1 MTAIAKVLKYPCVFR
16 ANCKEAITIMEFF
29 LQLLVNGISLGL
41 LYALSAL
48 GFVMIFKSSSVLNF
62 AHGEL
67 LAIGAF
73 LFLVLSAWA
82 KLPLVLAFAFTL
94 IGSFALGFIV
104 ERLFLRPLIG
114 EALIQVIMLTVGL
127 AAMFKGLML
136 FAFGGDIH
144 SYPEFLP
151 EGLSLQLGTIQ
162 VPSVYVAALII
173 GIVFLILFGFFFK
186 YSSQGIYMRSVA
198 DNQPAAL
205 SLGVHVRRVFALSWA
220 IAALVCAMSGIVLGI
235 INGVN
240 VHNLSG
246 IGLKVFPVV
255 ILGGLDSIGGAI
267 LGGIIIGLLE
277 TFTGGYISTSL
288 REIIP
293 YIVLVFILM
302 VRPYGLF
309 GLVEIER
316 V

>member
-1 MTAIAKVLKYPCVFR
+1 
-16 ANCKEAITIMEFF
+16 MEFF
-29 LQLLVNGISLGL
+29 FQLLVNGISLGL

-67 LAIGAF
+67 VAMGGF
-73 LFLVLSAWA
+73 LFLVMSAWA
-82 KLPLVLAFAFTL
+82 KLPILVAFALTL
-94 IGSFALGFIV
+94 LGSFALGFII
-104 ERLFLRPLIG
+104 ERFFLRPLIG
-114 EALIQVIMLTVGL
+114 EALIEVIMLTVGL
-127 AAMFKGLML
+127 AAMFRGLML
-136 FAFGGDIH
+136 FVFGGDIRN
-144 SYPEFLP
+144 YPEFLP
-151 EGLSLQLGTIQ
+151 EGLSLQLGAVSI
-162 VPSVYVAALII
+162 PSVYVATFVI
-173 GIVFLILFGFFFK
+173 GILFLVIFGVFFK

-198 DNQPAAL
+198 GNQPAAL

-235 INGVN
+235 LNGVN
-240 VHNLSG
+240 VHNLSAV
-246 IGLKVFPVV
+246 GLKVFPVV

-267 LGGIIIGLLE
+267 LGGIIIGVLE
-277 TFTGGYISTSL
+277 TFTGGYVSSSL

-293 YIVLVFILM
+293 YVVLVVILM

>member
-1 MTAIAKVLKYPCVFR
+1 
-16 ANCKEAITIMEFF
+16 MEFF
-29 LQLLVNGISLGL
+29 LQLLIQGL
-41 LYALSAL
+41 SVGFLYALAAL

-73 LFLVLSAWA
+73 IFLIFSVQLNLSI
-82 KLPLVLAFAFTL
+82 PLAFLFTL
-94 IGSFALGFIV
+94 AGTFMMGFVI

-114 EALIQVIMLTVGL
+114 EALIEVIMLTVGL
-127 AAMFKGLML
+127 AAMFKGLLL
-136 FAFGGDIH
+136 FIFGGNLFN
-144 SYPEFLP
+144 YPDFLP
-151 EGLSLQLGTIQ
+151 KNLTIQ
-162 VPSVYVAALII
+162 WGAVIIQPVYVASFII
-173 GIVFLILFGFFFK
+173 GIIFLSIFGFFFK

-220 IAALVCAMSGIVLGI
+220 IAALVCA
-235 INGVN
+235 
-240 VHNLSG
+240 LSG
-246 IGLKVFPVV
+246 IILGIMNGINVHDISTMGLKVFPVV
-255 ILGGLDSIGGAI
+255 ILGGLESIGGAI
-267 LGGIIIGLLE
+267 IGGLIIGLLE

-288 REIIP
+288 KEIIP
-293 YIVLVFILM
+293 YIVLVFILL
-302 VRPYGLF
+302 VKPYGLF

>member
-1 MTAIAKVLKYPCVFR
+1 
-16 ANCKEAITIMEFF
+16 MEFF
-29 LQLLVNGISLGL
+29 FQLLVNGISLGL

-67 LAIGAF
+67 VAIGAF
-73 LFLVLSAWA
+73 LFLVMSAWA
-82 KLPLVLAFAFTL
+82 KLPIVIAFALTL
-94 IGSFALGFIV
+94 VGSFALGFII
-104 ERLFLRPLIG
+104 ERFFLRPLIG
-114 EALIQVIMLTVGL
+114 EALIEVIMLTVGL

-136 FAFGGDIH
+136 FVFGGDIH
-144 SYPEFLP
+144 SYPQFLP
-151 EGLSLQLGTIQ
+151 EDLSLELGAVS
-162 VPSVYVAALII
+162 VPSVYVATFII
-173 GIVFLILFGFFFK
+173 GILFLVIFGVFFK

-198 DNQPAAL
+198 GNQPAAL

-240 VHNLSG
+240 VHNLSA

-267 LGGIIIGLLE
+267 LGGIIIGVLE
-277 TFTGGYISTSL
+277 TFTGGYVSSSL

-293 YIVLVFILM
+293 YVVLVVILM

>member
-1 MTAIAKVLKYPCVFR
+1 
-16 ANCKEAITIMEFF
+16 MEFF
-29 LQLLVNGISLGL
+29 LQLLVNGLSLGF

-48 GFVMIFKSSSVLNF
+48 GFVMIFKSSSVLNL

-73 LFLVLSAWA
+73 MFLVLSAWA
-82 KLPLVLAFAFTL
+82 NLPILVAFALTL
-94 IGSFALGFIV
+94 VGTFALGFVV

-114 EALIQVIMLTVGL
+114 ESLIEVIMLTLGL
-127 AAMFKGLML
+127 GIMFKGLLL
-136 FAFGGDIH
+136 FIFGGDIH
-144 SYPEFLP
+144 DYPKFLP
-151 EGLSLQLGTIQ
+151 EGLSIQLGSIQ
-162 VPSVYVAALII
+162 IPPVNVASFII
-173 GIVFLILFGFFFK
+173 GILFLILFGFFFK

-220 IAALVCAMSGIVLGI
+220 IAFIVAAMSGIILGI
-235 INGVN
+235 INGIN
-240 VHNLSG
+240 VHELSA

-267 LGGIIIGLLE
+267 LGGLI
-277 TFTGGYISTSL
+277 
-288 REIIP
+288 
-293 YIVLVFILM
+293 
-302 VRPYGLF
+302 LF

>member
-1 MTAIAKVLKYPCVFR
+1 
-16 ANCKEAITIMEFF
+16 MEFF
-29 LQLLVNGISLGL
+29 IQLLINGVAIGF

-67 LAIGAF
+67 LAIGAYIF
-73 LFLVLSAWA
+73 LTLVSWAQLPIPVAFLVT
-82 KLPLVLAFAFTL
+82 LVCA
-94 IGSFALGFIV
+94 FALGFVI

-114 EALIQVIMLTVGL
+114 EALIEVIMLTVGL

-136 FAFGGDIH
+136 FVWGGKY
-144 SYPEFLP
+144 STYPDFLP
-151 EGLSLQLGTIQ
+151 KGLSFTLAGIII
-162 VPSVYVAALII
+162 PPVYTAAVII
-173 GIVFLILFGFFFK
+173 GLIFLLLFGLFFK

-220 IAALVCAMSGIVLGI
+220 IAALVAGMSGIVLGI
-235 INGVN
+235 INGIN
-240 VHNLSG
+240 VHELSA

-267 LGGIIIGLLE
+267 IGGIIIGLVE
-277 TFTGGYISTSL
+277 TFVSGYISPSIADVVSY
-288 REIIP
+288 II
-293 YIVLVFILM
+293 LVFILM

>member
-1 MTAIAKVLKYPCVFR
+1 
-16 ANCKEAITIMEFF
+16 MEFF

-67 LAIGAF
+67 IAIGAF

-82 KLPLVLAFAFTL
+82 KLPIIASFALTL
-94 IGSFALGFIV
+94 MGSFALGFII

-114 EALIQVIMLTVGL
+114 EALIQVIMLTLGL
-127 AAMFKGLML
+127 AAMFRGLML
-136 FAFGGDIH
+136 FIFGGDIH
-144 SYPEFLP
+144 SYPHFLP
-151 EGLSLQLGTIQ
+151 QALSLQLGPVY
-162 VPSVYVAALII
+162 VPSVSVATFII
-173 GIVFLILFGFFFK
+173 GILFLLIFGMFFK

-240 VHNLSG
+240 VHNLSV

-267 LGGIIIGLLE
+267 LGGVIIGVLE
-277 TFTGGYISTSL
+277 TFTGGYVSTSL

>member
-1 MTAIAKVLKYPCVFR
+1 M
-16 ANCKEAITIMEFF
+16 NFF
-29 LQLLVNGISLGL
+29 MQLLVNGICVGF
-41 LYALSAL
+41 LYGISAM

-67 LAIGAF
+67 IAIGAF
-73 LFLVLSAWA
+73 LFLVLVTWA
-82 KLPLVLAFAFTL
+82 QLPIALSFFITLA
-94 IGSFALGFIV
+94 GCFALGFIV

-114 EALIQVIMLTVGL
+114 EPLIFVIMLTVGL
-127 AAMFKGLML
+127 AAMFKGLIL
-136 FAFGGDIH
+136 LIFGGNLH
-144 SYPEFLP
+144 TYPRFLP
-151 EGLSLQLGTIQ
+151 ASLGIDYGP
-162 VPSVYVAALII
+162 VNIPPVYVATLII
-173 GIVFLILFGFFFK
+173 GITFLVLFGLFFK

-198 DNQPAAL
+198 DNQRAAL

-220 IAALVCAMSGIVLGI
+220 IAALVAGMSGIVLGI
-235 INGVN
+235 INGIN
-240 VHNLSG
+240 VHDLSS

-267 LGGIIIGLLE
+267 IGGIIIGLLE
-277 TFTGGYISTSL
+277 TFTGGYISPSL
-288 REIIP
+288 RDVVP

-302 VRPYGLF
+302 VKPYGLF

>member
-1 MTAIAKVLKYPCVFR
+1 
-16 ANCKEAITIMEFF
+16 MEFF
-29 LQLLVNGISLGL
+29 FQLLVNGISLGF

-67 LAIGAF
+67 LAFGAF
-73 LFLVLSAWA
+73 LFLVLSSWA
-82 KLPLVLAFAFTL
+82 KLPIVFAFALTL
-94 IGSFALGFIV
+94 IGSFTLGFII
-104 ERLFLRPLIG
+104 ERFFLRPLIG
-114 EALIQVIMLTVGL
+114 EALIEVIMLTVGL

-136 FAFGGDIH
+136 FIFGGDIH
-144 SYPEFLP
+144 DYPKFLP
-151 EGLSLQLGTIQ
+151 ESLSLNWGAIQ
-162 VPSVYVAALII
+162 IPAVYVSTFIV
-173 GIVFLILFGFFFK
+173 GILFLILFGFFFK

-220 IAALVCAMSGIVLGI
+220 ISALVAAMSGIVLGI
-235 INGVN
+235 INGIN
-240 VHNLSG
+240 VHQLTSM
-246 IGLKVFPVV
+246 GLKVFPVV

-288 REIIP
+288 REVIP

-302 VRPYGLF
+302 VKPYGLF
-309 GLVEIER
+309 GLAEIER

>member
-1 MTAIAKVLKYPCVFR
+1 
-16 ANCKEAITIMEFF
+16 MEFF
-29 LQLLVNGISLGL
+29 LQLLVSGISLGF

-67 LAIGAF
+67 MAIGAF
-73 LFLVLSAWA
+73 LFLALSAWA
-82 KLPLVLAFAFTL
+82 DLPIVLAFVLTL
-94 IGSFALGFIV
+94 AGSFTLGFIL
-104 ERLFLRPLIG
+104 EKFFLRPLIG
-114 EALIQVIMLTVGL
+114 EALIQVIMLTLGL
-127 AAMFKGLML
+127 ALMFRGLLL
-136 FAFGGDIH
+136 FIFGGDIH
-144 SYPEFLP
+144 DYPEFLP
-151 EGLSLQLGTIQ
+151 EALSMQWGNIQ
-162 VPSVYVAALII
+162 IPGVFVAAIII
-173 GIVFLILFGFFFK
+173 GILFLILFGFFFK

-235 INGVN
+235 INGIN
-240 VHNLSG
+240 VHELSS

-267 LGGIIIGLLE
+267 LGGVLIGLLE

-293 YIVLVFILM
+293 YIVLIFILM
-302 VRPYGLF
+302 VKPYGLF

>member
-1 MTAIAKVLKYPCVFR
+1 
-16 ANCKEAITIMEFF
+16 MEFF
-29 LQLLVNGISLGL
+29 LQLFFQGL
-41 LYALSAL
+41 SIGFLYALAAL

-73 LFLVLSAWA
+73 IFLVLAVWL
-82 KLPLVLAFAFTL
+82 KLPIWLAFL
-94 IGSFALGFIV
+94 ITIVGSFALGFII

-114 EALIQVIMLTVGL
+114 EALIEVIMLTVGL

-136 FAFGGDIH
+136 FIFGGNLFN
-144 SYPEFLP
+144 YPDFLP
-151 EGLSLQLGTIQ
+151 KNLTIQMGTINI
-162 VPSVYVAALII
+162 PPVYVATFII
-173 GIVFLILFGFFFK
+173 GLIFLVIFGLFFK

-220 IAALVCAMSGIVLGI
+220 IAALVCAMSGIILGI
-235 INGVN
+235 MNGIN
-240 VHNLSG
+240 VHEVSAM
-246 IGLKVFPVV
+246 GLKVFPVV
-255 ILGGLDSIGGAI
+255 ILGGLESIGGAI
-267 LGGIIIGLLE
+267 IGGIIIGLIE
-277 TFTGGYISTSL
+277 TFTSGYVSTSL
-288 REIIP
+288 KEVIP
-293 YIVLVFILM
+293 YIVLVFILL
-302 VRPYGLF
+302 VKPYGLF

>member
-1 MTAIAKVLKYPCVFR
+1 
-16 ANCKEAITIMEFF
+16 MEFF
-29 LQLLVNGISLGL
+29 LQLLVNGISLGF

-48 GFVMIFKSSSVLNF
+48 GFVMIFKSSSVLNL

-73 LFLVLSAWA
+73 LFLVLSTWA
-82 KLPLVLAFAFTL
+82 HLPIVL
-94 IGSFALGFIV
+94 SFALTLVGTFLLGFIV

-114 EALIQVIMLTVGL
+114 ENLIEVIMMTLGL
-127 AAMFKGLML
+127 GIMFKGLLL
-136 FAFGGDIH
+136 FIFGGDIKV
-144 SYPEFLP
+144 YPHFLP
-151 EGLSLQLGTIQ
+151 EALNLQFGSIQ
-162 VPSVYVAALII
+162 IPSVNVAAFII
-173 GIVFLILFGFFFK
+173 GIIFLIIFGFFFNF
-186 YSSQGIYMRSVA
+186 SSQGIYMRSVA
-198 DNQPAAL
+198 DNQSASL

-220 IAALVCAMSGIVLGI
+220 IAALVAAMSGIVLGI
-235 INGVN
+235 LNGIS
-240 VHNLSG
+240 VHDLSR

-267 LGGIIIGLLE
+267 LGGVIIGLLE

-293 YIVLVFILM
+293 YIVLVVILM
-302 VRPYGLF
+302 VKPYGLF

>member
-1 MTAIAKVLKYPCVFR
+1 
-16 ANCKEAITIMEFF
+16 MEFF
-29 LQLLVNGISLGL
+29 LQLLVNGISLGF

-48 GFVMIFKSSSVLNF
+48 GFVMIFKSSSVLNL

-73 LFLVLSAWA
+73 LFLVLSTWA
-82 KLPLVLAFAFTL
+82 KLPIVLAFAITF
-94 IGSFALGFIV
+94 IGTFSIGFLV

-114 EALIQVIMLTVGL
+114 ENLIEVIMMTLGL
-127 AAMFKGLML
+127 GIMFKGLLL
-136 FAFGGDIH
+136 FIFGGDIKV
-144 SYPEFLP
+144 YQEFLP
-151 EGLSLQLGTIQ
+151 EWLSMQWGGVQIPA
-162 VPSVYVAALII
+162 VNVASFIIVILFLII
-173 GIVFLILFGFFFK
+173 FGLFFK

-205 SLGVHVRRVFALSWA
+205 SLGVHVKRVFALSWA
-220 IAALVCAMSGIVLGI
+220 IAFLVAAMSGIVLGI
-235 INGVN
+235 LNGIS
-240 VHNLSG
+240 VHDLSS

-267 LGGIIIGLLE
+267 IGGVIIGLLE

-293 YIVLVFILM
+293 YIVLVLIL
-302 VRPYGLF
+302 VVKPYGLF